1 MQQAAFTALMIL
13 AMAGAPIVPAGAASL
28 GLAAPLSGSSEILG
42 QQMKAGAE
50 AAVAAAS
57 DGSTIEVVDTQ
68 CSAEGGST
76 AAEFFVVAEV
86 EAVAGFLCIE
96 AIEAAMPILSRAGI
110 PVITT
115 GVRVASLTDRRDR
128 TGWPVYRLAPRADAE
143 LAAVSRILTDLWRGE
158 LFAIID
164 DGTIYGRELAE
175 GFRLAAEQAGLKP
188 VFTDTFRPQLE
199 NQIALAGRLRKSGAT
214 HVFAGGD
221 RSDLA
226 ILGRDARQL
235 GYDLVIAG
243 GEALRA
249 APDAVDLVPG
259 TLMVAPAEWTET
271 AERTVLDAL
280 GSREVLPGGYVLPT
294 YAAVEIALQASKRKA
309 DGVSSITAALSQDT
323 FRTAIGAVR
332 FDDKGDWV
340 GDHYRLYRYDG
351 SAFQPMD

>member
-1 MQQAAFTALMIL
+1 MQQAAFTALIIL
-13 AMAGAPIVPAGAASL
+13 AMGGAGSSTAGAASL
-28 GLAAPLSGSSEILG
+28 GLAAPLSGPAEILG

-50 AAVAAAS
+50 AAVAAAPR
-57 DGSTIEVVDTQ
+57 GSTIEVVDTQ

-96 AIEAAMPILSRAGI
+96 AIEAAMPILSKAGI

-199 NQIALAGRLRKSGAT
+199 NQVALAGRLRKAGAT

-226 ILGRDARQL
+226 ILGRDARGL

-249 APDAVDLVPG
+249 APDTVDLVPG
-259 TLMVAPAEWTET
+259 TLMVAPAEWTEM
-271 AERTVLDAL
+271 ALPPVLDAL
-280 GSREVLPGGYVLPT
+280 AGREVLPSGYVLPT

-309 DGVSSITAALSQDT
+309 DGASSIADALAQGP
-323 FRTAIGAVR
+323 FQTAIGPVR

-340 GDHYRLYRYDG
+340 GNHYRLYRYDG